1 MLVSRRLRGCLRW
14 LWAAAATLAV
24 AGTLVAAGATPAAA
38 HTVGGIDASNYR
50 TRILSVTPAHP
61 DLRIAVIDNG
71 ARLELT
77 NTGRHDVYVEGY
89 EGEPYL
95 RVGPRGAFEN
105 VRSPAT
111 FLNKVRRD
119 PAPPPARADASA
131 PPEWR
136 RVSRAPTV
144 RWHDHRAHWMGADD
158 PPIVQRDPGREHL
171 VQRFRLDLRVGD
183 DVVKVRGDVRW
194 IPGPSPWPWLAL
206 AAVLAVAT
214 VLGARTTAAGRVVGG
229 VLGLSLVSSV
239 VHAVGSWTYAT
250 NSLADRTGDALP
262 TVAAVAL
269 GGWAMVRLARRG
281 LHAAAP
287 LLVFAGLFVGIAI
300 GLADLSAL
308 SHSQL
313 PTDLPAALDRLT
325 IALALGGGFGV
336 AVAAAL
342 HVASRPPE
350 STPSPAHIPG
360 PAPAPEPVAAPAPVP
375 RVEPPEAPVGA
386 SDPTHA
392 TDRPDG
398 R

>member
-1 MLVSRRLRGCLRW
+1 MLVSRRPRGRLRW

-50 TRILSVTPAHP
+50 TRILSVTPPHP

-77 NTGRHDVYVEGY
+77 NTGRHDVSVEGY

-111 FLNKVRRD
+111 FLNRVRRD

-136 RVSRAPTV
+136 RVSRTPTV

-269 GGWAMVRLARRG
+269 GGWAMMRLARRG

-287 LLVFAGLFVGIAI
+287 LLVFSGLFVGIAI

-325 IALALGGGFGV
+325 ITLALGGGFGV
-336 AVAAAL
+336 AAAAAL
-342 HVASRPPE
+342 HVASRPPA
-350 STPSPAHIPG
+350 PAQVPG
-360 PAPAPEPVAAPAPVP
+360 PESAPASDAEH
-375 RVEPPEAPVGA
+375 PEAPVGA
-386 SDPTHA
+386 TDPTHA
-392 TDRPDG
+392 TDPTDATDATDATDRPDL